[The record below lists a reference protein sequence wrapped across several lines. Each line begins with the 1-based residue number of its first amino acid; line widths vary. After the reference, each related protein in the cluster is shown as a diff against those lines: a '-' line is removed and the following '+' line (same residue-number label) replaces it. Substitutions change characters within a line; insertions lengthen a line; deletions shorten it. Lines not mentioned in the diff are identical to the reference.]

1 MSRENVDWVRTL
13 IETANA
19 SGWDPKVAA
28 SFVHPEGRMYSA
40 PDFPGQDVYV
50 GREEIEAFV
59 GEWISTFDD
68 LQWKVEEL
76 VDLDDRV
83 LLLARQVG
91 KSKTTGAAADWHFG
105 TIFSDFRDG
114 MFAEARH
121 FMDRRSALEAAG
133 LDDRL
138 QSNPQ

>member
-1 MSRENVDWVRTL
+1 MSRENAELVRTL

-19 SGWDPKVAA
+19 AGWDPKVAG
-28 SFVHPEGRMYSA
+28 SFVHPEARMYSA
-40 PDFPGQDVYV
+40 PDFPGQEVYV

-59 GEWISTFDD
+59 GEWISAFDD
-68 LQWKVEEL
+68 LQWEVEEL

-83 LLLARQVG
+83 LVLARQTG
-91 KSKTTGAAADWHFG
+91 KSKTTGAAADWQFG
-105 TIFSDFRDG
+105 TIFGGFRDG

-121 FMDRRSALEAAG
+121 FMDRWSALEAAG